1 MVGAC
6 LDLLIK
12 RVHVAE
18 ALLERTAREDR
29 VDARSLAKSPSSTA
43 PGITLAL
50 ASRTR
55 ARLETSIDAT
65 SSASAL

>member
-43 PGITLAL
+43 PGIALAQ

-55 ARLETSIDAT
+55 AGLVTSIGAT